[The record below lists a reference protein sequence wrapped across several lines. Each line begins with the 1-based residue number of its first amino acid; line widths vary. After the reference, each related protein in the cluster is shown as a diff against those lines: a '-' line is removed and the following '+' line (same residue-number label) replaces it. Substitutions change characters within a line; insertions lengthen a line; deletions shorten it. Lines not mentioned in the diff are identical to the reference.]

1 MQINLNTYLLKRCIG
16 KRYERLRYEDKNSI
30 IRLFPFIIATVII
43 NLNLNS
49 GGKVMNFKKVGE
61 QIAALRK
68 AKGLTQSEL
77 GERIGV
83 SFQAVSKWERGETLP
98 DITLLPD
105 LAKILETTVDF
116 ILIGSEKVVEY
127 KGKFTV
133 TDMKKGLDC
142 IKNAGEY
149 LGKENIIYRAAI
161 KGINTD
167 LNTDIEEAFSN
178 DYIFEAF
185 LAEAIIQ
192 NLIYGLYVDIS
203 DVKNNFKHEHFK
215 NIVVDYCNR
224 RGIK

>member
-1 MQINLNTYLLKRCIG
+1 
-16 KRYERLRYEDKNSI
+16 
-30 IRLFPFIIATVII
+30 
-43 NLNLNS
+43 
-49 GGKVMNFKKVGE
+49 MNIEKVGE
-61 QIAALRK
+61 QIAVLRK

-105 LAKILETTVDF
+105 LAKILETTIDF
-116 ILIGSEKVVEY
+116 ILLGSEKVIEY

-133 TDMKKGLDC
+133 TDVKKGLNC
-142 IKNAGEY
+142 LKNAGEY
-149 LGKENIIYRAAI
+149 LGSENIIYRAAI

-167 LNTDIEEAFSN
+167 LNTNIEEAFSN
-178 DYIFEAF
+178 DYVFEAF

-192 NLIYGLYVDIS
+192 NLISGLYVDIS
-203 DVKNNFKHEHFK
+203 DVKNNFKYEHFK

-224 RGIK
+224 HGIK